1 MSKGI
6 IIVIFLVIN
15 LTLTGFL
22 IVITNDSLSG
32 IKEKTAVIETLLYD
46 LDEDIHELQEKY

>member
-32 IKEKTAVIETLLYD
+32 TKEKTAVVETLLYD